1 MKSLDF
7 LKLMS
12 LEGIKEID
20 YSVTTKCNLNC
31 KGCRTKSP
39 VVPSWFVSLEQF
51 LHDQKALLNIGFL
64 PSNIRLCL
72 WGGDPLTHPNIIE
85 LINHSIFPLSML
97 TNGLGLLNQPKEFW
111 KAVSDKNVF
120 ISISIYNRSKI
131 PYDKV
136 FKLLKDHKCSFNN
149 ADDYYQMINKEMV
162 NSVRCKNH
170 FLLSRL
176 NPKGTFNKKDNFIN
190 CCSLYP
196 IIQNNKIYKCLIQN
210 DLALNDIFNL
220 NLSMVEGKDYLVLD
234 KINCIDEIAKF
245 MKTIPEY
252 CRFCGSDGEN
262 HNHNELILWE
272 YSKKEITE
280 WVQV

>member
-7 LKLMS
+7 LKLIS
-12 LEGIKEID
+12 LEGIKDID
-20 YSVTTKCNLNC
+20 YSITTKCNLNC

-39 VVPSWFVSLEQF
+39 IVPPWFISLEQF
-51 LHDQKALLNIGFL
+51 LHDQKTLLRLGFSPCNL
-64 PSNIRLCL
+64 KLCL

-85 LINHSIFPLSML
+85 LINNSIFPLSML

-111 KAVSDKNVF
+111 KAVSDKKVH

-136 FKLLKDHKCSFNN
+136 FKLLKDHNCSFNN

-162 NSVRCKNH
+162 DSIRCKNH
-170 FLLSRL
+170 FLLSRI
-176 NPKGTFNKKDNFIN
+176 NPKGAFNKKANFIH
-190 CCSLYP
+190 CCSMYP
-196 IIQNNKIYKCLIQN
+196 IIQNNKLYKCLIQN
-210 DLALNDIFNL
+210 DLALNKIFHL
-220 NLSMVEGKDYLVLD
+220 NLTMVEGKDYLTLD
-234 KINCIDEIAKF
+234 KAKSSDEIIKF
-245 MKTIPEY
+245 INTIPEY
-252 CRFCGSDGEN
+252 CRFCGSDGGHRN
-262 HNHNELILWE
+262 SNELILWE